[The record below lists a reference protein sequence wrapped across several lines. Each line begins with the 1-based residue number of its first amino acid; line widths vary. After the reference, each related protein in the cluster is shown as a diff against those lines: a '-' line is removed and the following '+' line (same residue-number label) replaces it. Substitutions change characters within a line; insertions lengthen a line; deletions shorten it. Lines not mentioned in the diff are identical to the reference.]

1 MGTGVGDRGW
11 GHFRGQRPSALAW
24 TVPRGD
30 VVEAVA
36 SQTATSCGRHWPFP
50 GQTEAEDTL
59 GQGWGCSKAPR
70 APTAALGTGLRGW
83 PGLVWPPG
91 LSLKRK
97 GIPTTQARTR
107 HCPRTL
113 ALATPRERVVT
124 FRQRTDKEPIHN
136 EKGSCPSHPLVLAGQ
151 MLFHPPGLG
160 VCVMGPTYRE
170 LGALDSSLCFTT
182 NILCDFGHSPI
193 PLWALQS
200 SAVNLGGSPHRMRT
214 HNLLSAGQKGA
225 VET

>member
-30 VVEAVA
+30 VVEAAA

-124 FRQRTDKEPIHN
+124 FSR
-136 EKGSCPSHPLVLAGQ
+136 GQ
-151 MLFHPPGLG
+151 TRSPFIMRRGHAHLTRLCLRGR
-160 VCVMGPTYRE
+160 C
-170 LGALDSSLCFTT
+170 SS
-182 NILCDFGHSPI
+182 ILRG
-193 PLWALQS
+193 
-200 SAVNLGGSPHRMRT
+200 
-214 HNLLSAGQKGA
+214 
-225 VET
+225 